1 MLGATGRL
9 SGTQL
14 DDRARGRR
22 GRDGSRAFTG
32 VTVNPIATIATA
44 ERRQAR
50 GRYVTPATAPSHE
63 GDVVANTRSSETHVG
78 IGPQAV
84 GLGPTARRIGDEA
97 PGREGKRS
105 CRGRLDR
112 S

>member
-50 GRYVTPATAPSHE
+50 ERFFDPPTAPTYE
-63 GDVVANTRSSETHVG
+63 GDVVANTRNPETHVG

-84 GLGPTARRIGDEA
+84 GLGPTALRV
-97 PGREGKRS
+97 GR
-105 CRGRLDR
+105 DP
-112 S
+112 